1 MAYVDGLLANGERI
15 VRRAHQ
21 HWFVMVWNARWAVVA
36 IILAV
41 IGGAVRLLNG
51 GEGIALTLLGW
62 IVLILL
68 VGGIVS
74 FIWGWFV
81 YQNTEFVIT
90 NRRII
95 QTGGVINKQASDS
108 SLEKIN
114 DAVLTESLFGRIFGF
129 GDLEVLTASESG
141 IERLHMLMEAV
152 EFKKAM
158 LDAKH
163 ELEVDLARPTT
174 PPMRAEVPMPAPV
187 PLEPAPAPA
196 PAAAPAAPSHDATTP
211 EQVADALTRLGGL
224 RDQGLITPEEFEAK
238 KQELLG
244 RL

>member
-1 MAYVDGLLANGERI
+1 
-15 VRRAHQ
+15 
-21 HWFVMVWNARWAVVA
+21 VA

-41 IGGAVRLLNG
+41 IGGGVRLMNG
-51 GEGIALTLLGW
+51 GQGVLWDLLGW

-74 FIWGWFV
+74 FIWGWFA

-174 PPMRAEVPMPAPV
+174 PPMRAEVPVAAPV
-187 PLEPAPAPA
+187 PPEPAPAPA
-196 PAAAPAAPSHDATTP
+196 PAPGPAHAAPSHDANTP